1 MNAITRPALFTA
13 VALLLA
19 ACYGPAGPLPTSSAP
34 PPESSGPSHGTDAVV
49 VTFRVGD
56 RETFKVLL
64 TDPVD
69 VAIARDLATG
79 AAAPSIPNGK
89 IVRGSADVNEG
100 YSWHLDPADIEFAEV
115 TTEVCDGLPSY
126 VEDGSL
132 SGDRFC
138 PWSAEVVS
146 IEPAVP

>member
-1 MNAITRPALFTA
+1 MTAFARPSLFLA
-13 VALLLA
+13 AASLVA
-19 ACYGPAGPLPTSSAP
+19 ACYGPAAPSPTSPALPSA
-34 PPESSGPSHGTDAVV
+34 SSGPSEGADGVI
-49 VTFRVGD
+49 VTFQVGD
-56 RETFKVLL
+56 RETFKVRL
-64 TDPVD
+64 TDAVD
-69 VAIARDLATG
+69 IAVALDLAAG
-79 AAAPSIPNGK
+79 KAAPKIPNGK

-132 SGDRFC
+132 TGERFC

-146 IEPAVP
+146 SDLP